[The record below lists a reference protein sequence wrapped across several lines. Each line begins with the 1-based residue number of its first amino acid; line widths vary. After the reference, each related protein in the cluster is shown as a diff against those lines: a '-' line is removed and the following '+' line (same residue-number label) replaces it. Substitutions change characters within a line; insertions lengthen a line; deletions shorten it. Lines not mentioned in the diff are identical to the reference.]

1 MRLIKLHIDGF
12 GKLIDFDYEFKEI
25 NVIYEKNGYGKS
37 TIANFIFAMLYD
49 MDKID
54 RVRFNPISGNAY
66 GGTLIL
72 DNKGII
78 YKIVRKFSSSTSSK
92 SSNETYLYKNNILV
106 EIGKNSIGELLF
118 NLSKDSFER
127 LVFIKNNELDLSK
140 DSDIKNNLF
149 GTTGIEERKI
159 DEVIDNIDKKISSLV
174 STKSTKHI
182 SKLVQLKE
190 EIKGKNNSLK
200 NKENISQILPSKY
213 KQLEELNDSVRRL
226 ERIKEKKQN
235 IDKLS
240 SFNDEINNR
249 RKIID
254 DLNSKYNKREITES
268 EFNEISGKYNKWK
281 EFNESK
287 VESLTDDEKSELEK
301 LKKAYKGRNIEKDQ
315 EKLAHLHEKLLTKQ
329 ALITESKEILKVN
342 DKSNFKMKASKY
354 SNIKIYILILF
365 VFVLILALGISIGF
379 LINWIIG
386 GVLVTFGIVP
396 VLCLL
401 LFKSFSKESDNDGIL
416 PDVSKES
423 NGINNVNL
431 AKNKD
436 NNSKEVVEL
445 ENEIKEIFDS
455 YLIAYGPDK
464 DFYKCK
470 EEILGNQRKLSY
482 LLDKVDKNETSFQNL
497 KNASEELAKKLMI
510 FGLTLEEFDFLS
522 FKDDY
527 EKKKKTINELKSL
540 VEMKE
545 KFKVEEVDD
554 SEEYF
559 NGEKDVDYDLD
570 EKTKEL
576 NNLEREIENEENEIS
591 DLNELK
597 SEIERLNYEKEN
609 VEKEADILKKTKKYL
624 LKAHDLILRRYLDPL
639 KRNFKSLSDIFSEKI
654 AEKLILDENF
664 NIHFENKSGKNLEEN
679 QLSSGEKL
687 ICTFCLRV
695 ALINQIFENTNL
707 PFLLLDDPFYSL
719 DEINLERLKLAINK
733 LSKTNQLVYFTCHSS
748 RNLDSF

>member
-37 TIANFIFAMLYD
+37 TLANFIFAMLYD

-127 LVFIKNNELDLSK
+127 LIFIKNNELDLSK

-182 SKLVQLKE
+182 SKLFQLKE

-213 KQLEELNDSVRRL
+213 KQLEELNDSVSRL

-240 SFNDEINNR
+240 SFNDEINRR
-249 RKIID
+249 RKIIS
-254 DLNSKYNKREITES
+254 DLNNKYNEREITES
-268 EFNEISGKYNKWK
+268 DFNEISGKYNKWK

-287 VESLTDDEKSELEK
+287 VESLTDNEKSELEK
-301 LKKAYKGRNIEKDQ
+301 LIKAYEGRNIEKDQ

-329 ALITESKEILKVN
+329 ALLTEFKENLRVN
-342 DKSNFKMKASKY
+342 DKSNFKMKASKN

-365 VFVLILALGISIGF
+365 VFILILALGISIGF

-401 LFKSFSKESDNDGIL
+401 LFKSFSKESDNKEIL

-423 NGINNVNL
+423 NGVNNVNL

-445 ENEIKEIFDS
+445 ENGIKEIFDS

-464 DFYKCK
+464 GFYKCK
-470 EEILGNQRKLSY
+470 EEILDNQRKLSY
-482 LLDKVDKNETSFQNL
+482 LRDKVDKNKISLQNL

-510 FGLTLEEFDFLS
+510 FGLTLEEFDFQS

-527 EKKKKTINELKSL
+527 EKKKKTINELKSR
-540 VEMKE
+540 VEMEE
-545 KFKVEEVDD
+545 KFKEEVDD

-559 NGEKDVDYDLD
+559 NGEKDVDYDLA
-570 EKTKEL
+570 EKAKEL
-576 NNLEREIENEENEIS
+576 RNLEREIENDENGIS

-624 LKAHDLILRRYLDPL
+624 LKAHDLILREYLDPL

-664 NIHFENKSGKNLEEN
+664 NFHFENKSGKNLEEN

-733 LSKTNQLVYFTCHSS
+733 LSETNQLVYFTCHSS

>member
-37 TIANFIFAMLYD
+37 TLANFIFAMLYD

-182 SKLVQLKE
+182 SKLYQLKE

-235 IDKLS
+235 IDKLY
-240 SFNDEINNR
+240 SFNDEINSR

-268 EFNEISGKYNKWK
+268 DFNEISGKYNKWK
-281 EFNESK
+281 ELNESK
-287 VESLTDDEKSELEK
+287 AESLTDNEKSELEK
-301 LKKAYKGRNIEKDQ
+301 LIKAYEGRNIEKDQ
-315 EKLAHLHEKLLTKQ
+315 EKLAHLHEKLITKQ
-329 ALITESKEILKVN
+329 ALLTESKEILKVN
-342 DKSNFKMKASKY
+342 DTSNFKMKASKNG
-354 SNIKIYILILF
+354 NIKIYILILF
-365 VFVLILALGISIGF
+365 VFILILALGISIGF

-401 LFKSFSKESDNDGIL
+401 LFKSFSKESDNKEIL
-416 PDVSKES
+416 SDDSKES

-436 NNSKEVVEL
+436 NNTKEVVEL
-445 ENEIKEIFDS
+445 ENEIKKIFDS

-470 EEILGNQRKLSY
+470 EEILDNQRKLSY
-482 LLDKVDKNETSFQNL
+482 LRDKVDKNETNFQNL
-497 KNASEELAKKLMI
+497 KNVSEELAKKLMI
-510 FGLTLEEFDFLS
+510 FGLTLEEFDFQS

-540 VEMKE
+540 VEMEE

-554 SEEYF
+554 SEGYF
-559 NGEKDVDYDLD
+559 NGEKDVDYDLA

-576 NNLEREIENEENEIS
+576 NNLEWEIENEENEIS

-664 NIHFENKSGKNLEEN
+664 NFHFENESGKNLEEN

-719 DEINLERLKLAINK
+719 DEINLEHLKLAINK

-748 RNLDSF
+748 RNLDSL

>member
-37 TIANFIFAMLYD
+37 TLANFIFAMLYD

-72 DNKGII
+72 GNKGII
-78 YKIVRKFSSSTSSK
+78 YKIVRKFSSSPSSK

-127 LVFIKNNELDLSK
+127 LVFIKNSELDLSK

-159 DEVIDNIDKKISSLV
+159 DEVIDNIDKKISSLA

-213 KQLEELNDSVRRL
+213 KQLEELNDSIRRL
-226 ERIKEKKQN
+226 EKIKEKKQN

-240 SFNDEINNR
+240 SFNDEINSR
-249 RKIID
+249 RKIIA

-268 EFNEISGKYNKWK
+268 DFNDISGKYNKWK

-287 VESLTDDEKSELEK
+287 VKSLTDDEKSELEK
-301 LKKAYKGRNIEKDQ
+301 LIKAYKGRNIEKDQ

-329 ALITESKEILKVN
+329 ALLTESKEILKVN
-342 DKSNFKMKASKY
+342 DKSNFKMKASKN

-365 VFVLILALGISIGF
+365 VFVLIISLGISIGF

-416 PDVSKES
+416 SDDSKES

-445 ENEIKEIFDS
+445 ENEIKEFFDS
-455 YLIAYGPDK
+455 YLIAYSPDK

-470 EEILGNQRKLSY
+470 EEILDNQRKLSD
-482 LLDKVDKNETSFQNL
+482 LLDKVGKNKVNSQKLE
-497 KNASEELAKKLMI
+497 NASKELTEKLMI
-510 FGLTLEEFDFLS
+510 FGLALEKFDFQS

-527 EKKKKTINELKSL
+527 EKKKETTNELKSL
-540 VEMKE
+540 VEMEE

-554 SEEYF
+554 SEGYF
-559 NGEKDVDYDLD
+559 NGEKDVNYDLT

-576 NNLEREIENEENEIS
+576 RNLEWEIENDENEIS

-609 VEKEADILKKTKKYL
+609 VEKEADILNKTKKFL
-624 LKAHDLILRRYLDPL
+624 LKAHNSIVRRYLDPL

-664 NIHFENKSGKNLEEN
+664 NFHFENESGKNLEEN

>member
-37 TIANFIFAMLYD
+37 TLANFIFAMLYD
-49 MDKID
+49 MDKTD
-54 RVRFNPISGNAY
+54 RVRFSPISGNAY

-72 DNKGII
+72 DNKGIT

-159 DEVIDNIDKKISSLV
+159 DEVIDNIDKKVSSLV

-182 SKLVQLKE
+182 SKLVELKE
-190 EIKGKNNSLK
+190 EIKEKNNSLK

-213 KQLEELNDSVRRL
+213 KKLEELNDSVRRL

-240 SFNDEINNR
+240 SFDDEINNR
-249 RKIID
+249 RKIIA
-254 DLNSKYNKREITES
+254 DLNSKYNKREITASDFNDIS
-268 EFNEISGKYNKWK
+268 EKYDKWK
-281 EFNESK
+281 KFNDSK
-287 VESLTDDEKSELEK
+287 VESLTDEEKSELEN
-301 LKKAYKGRNIEKDQ
+301 LIKAYKGRNVEKDQ
-315 EKLAHLHEKLLTKQ
+315 DKLAHLHEELLTKQ
-329 ALITESKEILKVN
+329 ALLTESKENLKLDN
-342 DKSNFKMKASKY
+342 KINLEMKTSKNSNNKM
-354 SNIKIYILILF
+354 YILISF
-365 VFVLILALGISIGF
+365 VFILILALGISIGF

-386 GVLVTFGIVP
+386 GVLVAFGIVP
-396 VLCLL
+396 FLCLL
-401 LFKSFSKESDNDGIL
+401 LFKSFSNGSDNKRTLNDEMKGT
-416 PDVSKES
+416 SE
-423 NGINNVNL
+423 INKANL
-431 AKNKD
+431 AKNIG
-436 NNSKEVVEL
+436 NNSEEVIKL

-455 YLIAYGPDK
+455 YLIDYGPDK

-470 EEILGNQRKLSY
+470 EEILDNQRKLSY
-482 LLDKVDKNETSFQNL
+482 LLDKVDKNKKSSQNL
-497 KNASEELAKKLMI
+497 KNAIEELAEKLTI
-510 FGLTLEEFDFLS
+510 FGLALEKFDFQS

-527 EKKKKTINELKSL
+527 EKKKKATNELKSL
-540 VEMKE
+540 AEMKE

-559 NGEKDVDYDLD
+559 NGEKDVDCDLT
-570 EKTKEL
+570 EKTREL
-576 NNLEREIENEENEIS
+576 SNLEREIEDDENEIS

-597 SEIERLNYEKEN
+597 SEIEHLNNEKEN
-609 VEKEADILKKTKKYL
+609 VEKEANILKKTKNYL
-624 LKAHDLILRRYLDPL
+624 LKAHDSIVRRYLDPL
-639 KRNFKSLSDIFSEKI
+639 KMNFKSLSDIFSEEI
-654 AEKLILDENF
+654 AKKLILDENF
-664 NIHFENKSGKNLEEN
+664 NFHFEKENGKNLEEN

-719 DEINLERLKLAINK
+719 DEINLKRLKLAINK

-748 RNLDSF
+748 RNLNSF

>member
-12 GKLIDFDYEFKEI
+12 GKLIDFDYEFKEM

-37 TIANFIFAMLYD
+37 TLANFIFAMLYD
-49 MDKID
+49 MDKTD
-54 RVRFNPISGNAY
+54 RVRFNPINGNAY

-72 DNKGII
+72 DNKGIT

-140 DSDIKNNLF
+140 DSDIKSNLF
-149 GTTGIEERKI
+149 GITGIEERKI

-182 SKLVQLKE
+182 SKLVELKE
-190 EIKGKNNSLK
+190 EIKEKNNSLK
-200 NKENISQILPSKY
+200 NKENISKALPSKY
-213 KQLEELNDSVRRL
+213 KKLEELNDSVRRL

-240 SFNDEINNR
+240 SFDDEINNR
-249 RKIID
+249 RKIIA
-254 DLNSKYNKREITES
+254 DLNSKYNKIEITES
-268 EFNEISGKYNKWK
+268 GFNDIEKKYLKWHELK
-281 EFNESK
+281 DSK
-287 VESLTDDEKSELEK
+287 IESLSELEKSELEK
-301 LKKAYKGRNIEKDQ
+301 LLKAYKGRNVEKDQ
-315 EKLAHLHEKLLTKQ
+315 DKLANLHKELLTKQ
-329 ALITESKEILKVN
+329 ALLTESKENLKLDN
-342 DKSNFKMKASKY
+342 KINLDMKTSKNSNNKM
-354 SNIKIYILILF
+354 YILISF
-365 VFVLILALGISIGF
+365 VFILILALGISIGF

-386 GVLVTFGIVP
+386 GILVAFGIVP
-396 VLCLL
+396 FLCLL
-401 LFKSFSKESDNDGIL
+401 LFKSFSNGSDNKRTLNDEMKGT
-416 PDVSKES
+416 SK
-423 NGINNVNL
+423 INKANL
-431 AKNKD
+431 AKNIG
-436 NNSKEVVEL
+436 NNNEEVFKL

-455 YLIAYGPDK
+455 YLIDYGPDK

-470 EEILGNQRKLSY
+470 EEILDNQRKLSY
-482 LLDKVDKNETSFQNL
+482 LLDKVDKNKKSSQNL
-497 KNASEELAKKLMI
+497 KNAIEELAEKLTI
-510 FGLTLEEFDFLS
+510 FGLALEKFDFQS

-527 EKKKKTINELKSL
+527 EKKKKATNELKSL
-540 VEMKE
+540 ADMKE

-559 NGEKDVDYDLD
+559 NGEKDVDCDLT
-570 EKTKEL
+570 EKTREL
-576 NNLEREIENEENEIS
+576 SNLEREIEDDENEIS

-597 SEIERLNYEKEN
+597 SEIEHLNNEKEN
-609 VEKEADILKKTKKYL
+609 VEKEANILKKTKNYL
-624 LKAHDLILRRYLDPL
+624 LKAHDSIVRRYLDPL
-639 KRNFKSLSDIFSEKI
+639 KINFKSLSDIFSEKI

-664 NIHFENKSGKNLEEN
+664 NFHFENENGKNLEEN

-695 ALINQIFENTNL
+695 ALINQIFEKTNL

-719 DEINLERLKLAINK
+719 DEINLKRLKLAINK

-748 RNLDSF
+748 RNVDSF